1 MDKKELLA
9 IHGKAK
15 VKNVAGILHNYTPN
29 GTLYEAEQLENL
41 ILRYGDL
48 RLSEAFPYLESL
60 LELN

>member
-15 VKNVAGILHNYTPN
+15 VKSVAGILHNYTPT

-41 ILRYGDL
+41 IFRYGDV
-48 RLSEAFPYLESL
+48 RLSEALPFMEDL